1 MTDKQNSDNQA
12 GKALHDM
19 RRSYERASLDEES
32 VDKSPFKQ
40 FQSWFEEAQE
50 FKLTE
55 PNAMVIATVDEFGCP
70 NTRTVLLKKFD
81 ENGFVFFTNYGSQ
94 KAQEIENNP
103 NVSLQFLWLD
113 LERQVKVRGKA
124 AKISTKESMDY
135 FFSRP
140 KGSQLGAWVSEQS
153 KVVSSRSV
161 LMNQFAKLKAQ
172 FKEGDIEFPKFW
184 GGYRVE
190 PEYFEFWQGGKDR
203 IHDRI
208 TYKRNTGQVTTE
220 QDDNE
225 SNWQIKRLAP

>member
-1 MTDKQNSDNQA
+1 MSSKLSRDDQGVKNQ
-12 GKALHDM
+12 LHDM
-19 RRSYERASLDEES
+19 RQSYERESLDETS
-32 VDKSPFKQ
+32 VSTSPFEQ
-40 FQSWFEEAQE
+40 FHLWFDEA
-50 FKLTE
+50 LSLNVSE
-55 PNAMVIATVDEFGCP
+55 PNAMIVATVDEQGCP
-70 NTRTVLLKKFD
+70 NTRTVLLKKYD
-81 ENGFVFFTNYGSQ
+81 EQGFVFFTNYGSQ
-94 KAQEIENNP
+94 KAQEIDNNP

-113 LERQVKVRGKA
+113 LERQVKIRGKA
-124 AKISTKESMDY
+124 TKISTKESMDY

-208 TYKRNTGQVTTE
+208 IYHY
-220 QDDNE
+220 DAAE
-225 SNWQIKRLAP
+225 SRWETKRLAP